1 MIADFIKILSGSR
14 DTLMQDAAGIAAI
27 GVMMTVTLYLPQLM

>member
-1 MIADFIKILSGSR
+1 MLNDVKLILAGSR
-14 DTLMQDAAGIAAI
+14 STLLQDAAGVAAI